1 MKRWKLNLLLAL
13 SVVLAHPA
21 LPAIADDHPETKQ
34 LIDIVNAQSDPAKLG
49 PYELV
54 ANVLI
59 NPGKRDQQSGVLRFY
74 RDQDHSRAELQL
86 GAYQE
91 TLLKHGNKLYIAR
104 SDGPV
109 LRTRNLLSIEHFWR
123 ISTPPSLTLSA
134 IEQKKHDGIAVQC
147 FSTKLTGKDGW
158 KTHYCVDAQHN
169 TLVERSTDYDKTSLG
184 AFVEVGGGRL
194 PTSITVADP
203 ERKVI
208 IRDSRISKLVPQE
221 DRFAIPKD
229 AREFETC
236 DHPEGG
242 RLVRRVEPIFPRG
255 TRHRSAT
262 LYFRGIVQKDGSF
275 TDIDVSSAEGP
286 EFEKAGMIAA
296 AQWQVSPPTCDGHPI
311 SAELE
316 VIVTLY
322 RH

>member
-1 MKRWKLNLLLAL
+1 MKKWKLNLLLAL

-21 LPAIADDHPETKQ
+21 LAAVADDHPETKQ

-109 LRTRNLLSIEHFWR
+109 LRTRDLLSIEHFWR
-123 ISTPPSLTLSA
+123 IRMPLNLTLSA
-134 IEQKKHDGIAVQC
+134 IEQKKHDGAPVQC
-147 FSTKLTGKDGW
+147 FSAKNDGW

-169 TLVERSTDYDKTSLG
+169 TVVERSTDYDKTTLA

-194 PTSITVADP
+194 PTSIIVADP
-203 ERKVI
+203 ERKVVI
-208 IRDSRISKLVPQE
+208 SDSRISKLVPQE
-221 DRFAIPKD
+221 DTFAVPQNS
-229 AREFETC
+229 REFETC
-236 DHPEGG
+236 DYPEGG
-242 RLVRRVEPIFPRG
+242 RLLRRVEPIFPRG

-311 SAELE
+311 SGELE
-316 VIVTLY
+316 VIVTLD